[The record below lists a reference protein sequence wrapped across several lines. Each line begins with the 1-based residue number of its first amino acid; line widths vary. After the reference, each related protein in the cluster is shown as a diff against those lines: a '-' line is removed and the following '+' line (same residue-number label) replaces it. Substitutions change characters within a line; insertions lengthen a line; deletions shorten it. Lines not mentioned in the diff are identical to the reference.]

1 MSRARVRLGLI
12 VNPMAGLGGR
22 VGLKGSD
29 GESIQQRAIALGAQP
44 RAGERAREAL
54 TALLP
59 LKDDI
64 EIVTYAGEMGAEAAE
79 SLGFRAQ
86 VIGRIEAGRSRAQD
100 TRRAA
105 QSMKEMNVALIL
117 FAGGDGTARDVY
129 DAVGSDVA
137 VLGIPAG
144 VKIHSPV
151 YAVHPRAAGELAA
164 RLARGERLAFREAEV
179 IDLDE
184 EAYRSGKVS
193 TRLYGYLKVPFVRQF
208 VQSAKSASPA
218 SEQEAAREIAAFVVG
233 QMQPGVAYIVGPGT
247 TTRAIAAC
255 LGLEK
260 TLLGVDVFLDK
271 ALLARDVN
279 ERQMLDV
286 LAQYPERKIIVT
298 PIGGQGYLFGRGN
311 QQISPPILRAV
322 GRENILVVSTLN
334 KIIALRGQPL
344 LVDTGEAETD
354 HLLQGYMQVI
364 TGYDQRLIYRVM
376 AADSQAGQAL

>member
-1 MSRARVRLGLI
+1 MSRLRVRLGLI

-29 GESIQQRAIALGAQP
+29 GEIVQQRAIALGARP
-44 RAGERAREAL
+44 LAAERAKEAL
-54 TALLP
+54 LALLP
-59 LKDDI
+59 CKEAV
-64 EIVTYAGEMGAEAAE
+64 EILTYPGKMGAEVAE

-86 VIGRIEAGRSRAQD
+86 VIGQIEAGRTSAQD

-105 QSMKEMNVALIL
+105 QSMREMEVALIL
-117 FAGGDGTARDVY
+117 FAGGDGTARDLY
-129 DAVGSDVA
+129 DAVGVSVPA
-137 VLGIPAG
+137 LGIPAG

-151 YAVHPRAAGELAA
+151 YAIHPRAAGELAA
-164 RLARGERLAFREAEV
+164 RLARGERLAFHEAEV

-184 EAYRSGKVS
+184 EAYRAGRVS
-193 TRLYGYLKVPFVRQF
+193 TRLYGYLKVPFARQF

-233 QMQPGVAYIVGPGT
+233 QMQPGVAYILGPGT

-260 TLLGVDVFLDK
+260 TLLGVDVLRDK

-279 ERQMLDV
+279 EEQLLDI
-286 LAQYPERKIIVT
+286 LAKYPERKIVVT

-311 QQISPPILRAV
+311 QQISPSVIRAV
-322 GRENILVVSTLN
+322 GRANILVVSTMN
-334 KIIALRGQPL
+334 KIIALGGQPF

-354 HLLQGYMQVI
+354 RLLQGYIQVI
-364 TGYDQRLIYRVM
+364 TGHEQRLVYRVR
-376 AADSQAGQAL
+376 

>member
-29 GESIQQRAIALGAQP
+29 GEIVQQRAIALGAQP

-64 EIVTYAGEMGAEAAE
+64 EIVTYPGSMGAEAAE
-79 SLGFRAQ
+79 SLGFRVQ
-86 VIGRIEAGRSRAQD
+86 VIGRIEAGGTSAQD

-105 QSMKEMNVALIL
+105 RSMADMGVVLIL
-117 FAGGDGTARDVY
+117 FAGGDGTARDIY
-129 DAVGSDVA
+129 DAVGLSVP

-151 YAVHPRAAGELAA
+151 YAIHPRAASELAA
-164 RLARGERLAFREAEV
+164 RLVRGERLAFHEAEV

-184 EAYRSGKVS
+184 DAYRCGKVA
-193 TRLYGYLKVPFVRQF
+193 TRLYGYLKVPSAGQF
-208 VQSAKSASPA
+208 VQNAKSASPA
-218 SEQEAAREIAAFVVG
+218 SEQEAAREIAAFVVA

-255 LGLEK
+255 LGLDK
-260 TLLGVDVFLDK
+260 TLLGVDVLRDR

-279 ERQMLDV
+279 EGQLLDI
-286 LAQYPERKIIVT
+286 LTQYPDRKIIVT

-311 QQISPPILRAV
+311 QQISPQVVRAV
-322 GRENILVVSTLN
+322 GRENILVVGTVN
-334 KIIALRGQPL
+334 KIVALRGRPL
-344 LVDTGEAETD
+344 LVDTGEAEVD
-354 HLLQGYMQVI
+354 RSLQGYVKVI
-364 TGYDQRLIYRVM
+364 TGHNQSMVYRV
-376 AADSQAGQAL
+376 G